1 MARQR
6 HDLATGLLRQGD
18 ILLIPVDGLPT
29 GAVPVARRGRLVLA
43 DGEAT
48 GHAHAVHER
57 HARLFAA
64 GPWTAASR
72 SARYLVVDREP
83 ATLVHEEHDPI
94 RVTPGAYRVLRQREY
109 EPRARRNWRT
119 VAD

>member
-1 MARQR
+1 
-6 HDLATGLLRQGD
+6 
-18 ILLIPVDGLPT
+18 V
-29 GAVPVARRGRLVLA
+29 VLA
-43 DGEAT
+43 EGEAT
-48 GHAHAVHER
+48 GHAHVVRGR

-72 SARYLVVDREP
+72 RTRYLVVEGKP

-94 RVTPGAYRVLRQREY
+94 SVAPGSYRVLRQREY
-109 EPRARRNWRT
+109 EPLVHRAWRA